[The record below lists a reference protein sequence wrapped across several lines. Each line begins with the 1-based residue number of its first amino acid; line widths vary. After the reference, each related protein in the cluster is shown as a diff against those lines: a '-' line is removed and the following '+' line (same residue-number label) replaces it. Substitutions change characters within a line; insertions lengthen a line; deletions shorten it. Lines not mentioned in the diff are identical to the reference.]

1 MMGMTEQLMATPLRC
16 AWERQGLAVEIVN
29 RLTMDAERLSRSF
42 QSPDGTNTRH
52 ALCDDFLPQEIA
64 DQVGQAFPHDCT
76 GFRERSDFRERKRT
90 SVLLDQQAPILK
102 EITFAFQSP
111 EVIKAIGQ
119 ITGISSLEP
128 DPKLYA
134 GGLSIMLKGDYL
146 QPHIDNSH
154 DSDRQRYRRLNLL
167 YYVSPAW
174 TEANGGN
181 FELWN
186 GRVTKPKVIVSK
198 FNRLVIMETNRTSFH
213 SVNEVLV
220 DQPRCCVSN
229 YFFSKKSPTGDD
241 YYHVTAFRGRPG
253 NVWMHAVFAADSVAR
268 NLAANVLGLGRGRQ
282 TVYRSK

>member
-1 MMGMTEQLMATPLRC
+1 MATSFGC
-16 AWERQGLAVEIVN
+16 ARTRQDLAAEIVK
-29 RLTMDAERLSRSF
+29 RLSIDAERLSRSF
-42 QSPDGTNTRH
+42 QSPDGTSTRH
-52 ALCDDFLPQEIA
+52 AVCDDFLLQGIA
-64 DQVGQAFPHDCT
+64 DQVAKAFPRDCA
-76 GFRERSDFRERKRT
+76 GFSVRYNFRERKRT

-102 EITFAFQSP
+102 EITLAFQSP
-111 EVIKAIGQ
+111 EVIAAIGR

-134 GGLSIMLKGDYL
+134 GGLSIMVKGDYL

-154 DSDRQRYRRLNLL
+154 DSDRRRYRRLNLL
-167 YYVSPAW
+167 YYVSPGW
-174 TEANGGN
+174 TEVNGGN

-186 GRVTKPKVIVSK
+186 GRVTQPKVIVSK

-229 YFFSKKSPTGDD
+229 YFFSKESPTGDD
-241 YYHVTAFRGRPG
+241 YYHVTAFKGRPE
-253 NVWMHAVFAADSVAR
+253 NIWMQAVFAVDSVAR
-268 NLAANVLGLGRGRQ
+268 NLAAHVFGVGRGRQ